1 MTDLTHTRA
10 APSPAASV
18 APQLVSQI
26 EDAPNRGTIP
36 NFSRHLS
43 AAAQLFHLDA
53 HPVEKV
59 NDLLARQYLHGT
71 NVTFV
76 KWTAKKGAVIPL
88 THHVNE
94 QVTWLIDGYPTG
106 SV

>member
-10 APSPAASV
+10 APSPTASV

-26 EDAPNRGTIP
+26 EDAPTRGTIP
-36 NFSRHLS
+36 TISRHLS

-53 HPVEKV
+53 QPVEKV
-59 NDLLARQYLHGT
+59 NDLLTRQYLHGT

-94 QVTWLIDGYPTG
+94 QVTWFTK
-106 SV
+106 V